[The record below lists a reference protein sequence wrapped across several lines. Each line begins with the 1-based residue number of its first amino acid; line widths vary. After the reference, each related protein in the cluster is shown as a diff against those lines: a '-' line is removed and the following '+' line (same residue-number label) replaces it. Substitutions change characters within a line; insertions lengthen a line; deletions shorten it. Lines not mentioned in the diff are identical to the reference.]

1 VNYKLPSLNIIAAS
15 LYFAWSNKA
24 EFLRAIA
31 LPTLVLVV
39 FWAVG
44 ANYSAEI
51 PSYMWL
57 PYQLGYGLGFSFLA
71 VTCHRLILVGD
82 AERYRSFKAK
92 PGYRELRFLLW
103 VVVIYAVESILEG
116 ITWYLAKDVGGG
128 DIGAWVKQIA
138 SIPALYVL
146 ARLSLA
152 FPAVAID
159 RNAGLRWSWIRTRG
173 NGWRIFVVVGLF
185 PWLTDMAIWLVWREE
200 ASVVEE
206 TILSL
211 FTFIGL
217 AIEIIALSFVYKEL
231 AKQYGSGDTDQLRAE
246 VQQDSFHDLP
256 KDGQGRGFDVAV
268 KVAVVFVIGYLFI
281 GSLAWF
287 MVDCSSERIGYAV
300 SPNGAYQAELLGRTC
315 KDKNREQGLILEV
328 GQTATPRRVY
338 NYHLSNTASHEVELM
353 WRSYK
358 SLLVIHPQSLDMVEV
373 PVLTDEIQLVLEKR
387 VPK

>member
-1 VNYKLPSLNIIAAS
+1 MSYKLPSLNIIAAS
-15 LYFAWSNKA
+15 LYFAWTNKA

-44 ANYSAEI
+44 TNYATVLQ
-51 PSYMWL
+51 SYMWL
-57 PYQLGYGLGFSFLA
+57 PYLLGYGLSFSFLA

-82 AERYRSFKAK
+82 ADRHRSFKAK

-103 VVVIYAVESILEG
+103 VVVIYAVESVLEG
-116 ITWYLAKDVGGG
+116 ISWYLAKDIGSG
-128 DIGAWVKQIA
+128 DVGAWVKQIA

-159 RNAGLRWSWIRTRG
+159 RNAGLRWSWNRTRG

-185 PWLTDMAIWLVWREE
+185 PLLTDMTIWLVWRE
-200 ASVVEE
+200 AATVLEE
-206 TILSL
+206 TILSI

-231 AKQYGSGDTDQLRAE
+231 AKQYGSGDTDPLRAE
-246 VQQDSFHDLP
+246 VQKDSFHDLP
-256 KDGQGRGFDVAV
+256 KDGKGRGFDVAV
-268 KVAVVFVIGYLFI
+268 TVVVAFVIGYLLI
-281 GSLAWF
+281 ASLAAT

-300 SPNGAYQAELLGRTC
+300 SPNGAYQAELLSRTC
-315 KDKNREQGLILEV
+315 KDKNKEQGLILEV
-328 GQTATPRRVY
+328 GQTTTPRRVY

-353 WRSYK
+353 WRSDK
-358 SLLVIHPQSLDMVEV
+358 SLLVIHPQALDMADV
-373 PVLTDEIQLVLEKR
+373 PVLTDDIQLVFEKR
-387 VPK
+387 IPK